1 VNPTSFYYIAA
12 ANGVLD
18 VPAPSNNMQLGGM
31 TTDRPKQKY
40 YDKA

>member
-1 VNPTSFYYIAA
+1 VSPTSFHYIAA

-18 VPAPSNNMQLGGM
+18 VPALNNNVQFGRM
-31 TTDRPKQKY
+31 TVDRPKQKY